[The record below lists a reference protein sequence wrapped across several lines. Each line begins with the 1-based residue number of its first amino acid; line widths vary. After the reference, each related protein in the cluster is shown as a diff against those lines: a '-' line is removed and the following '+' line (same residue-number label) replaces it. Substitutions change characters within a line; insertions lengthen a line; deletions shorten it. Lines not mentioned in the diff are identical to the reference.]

1 VPARDPRREPP
12 LGWDKEEELL
22 AHLVQTAWELSRDFD
37 PKGHKHGFE
46 FIVASRGRAGFPR
59 RGRLTRGHRR

>member
-22 AHLVQTAWELSRDFD
+22 AHLVQTAWE
-37 PKGHKHGFE
+37 HGFE